1 MSPANPLPEGKRRR
15 AALSPLARGYWRHFH
30 RIRKAIPWKSRASP
44 GSWRQNAPPSSSRCA
59 IRCRSRSLMSRC
71 AYARMASQS
80 LRKSLRPAK
89 PASKW
94 RPWSPSPWLR
104 SLCTTCLRLLTRAS
118 KFARS
123 FWSARAGAR
132 AENTGDTIVAP
143 NKFMADNVKLL
154 LVDDNP
160 MVLGMLQQALSP
172 LAHVTT
178 ATDAADALLKA
189 VDDAPDLLL
198 CDYRMPGMDGRQLV
212 EKLKSR
218 PATANFSTL
227 LMASKADIAERLSP
241 QDAADD
247 YLEKP
252 FYLKDAIRR
261 VKRMI
266 DRIALEKMAKTA
278 PSDGVVRGSL
288 SQMNVIDLMQSLE
301 MGRKS
306 CRLSLSNEGDK
317 CEVFFVEGQVKHA
330 TYGSLVGDEAV
341 FKVLRW
347 TGGSFQ
353 LDFEGKTDKETTQL
367 NTQGLLMEGL
377 RLLDESSR
385 DGGAE
390 SEPAAAPA
398 QTMQD
403 PFASAPP
410 ASASSAQ
417 TPSAPAVSSPPSAP
431 AHKHRREEEED
442 VLLDG

>member
-1 MSPANPLPEGKRRR
+1 
-15 AALSPLARGYWRHFH
+15 
-30 RIRKAIPWKSRASP
+30 
-44 GSWRQNAPPSSSRCA
+44 
-59 IRCRSRSLMSRC
+59 
-71 AYARMASQS
+71 
-80 LRKSLRPAK
+80 
-89 PASKW
+89 
-94 RPWSPSPWLR
+94 
-104 SLCTTCLRLLTRAS
+104 
-118 KFARS
+118 
-123 FWSARAGAR
+123 
-132 AENTGDTIVAP
+132 
-143 NKFMADNVKLL
+143 MADSVKLL

-160 MVLGMLQQALSP
+160 MVLAMLHQAMSS
-172 LAHVTT
+172 LAKVTT

-189 VDDAPDLLL
+189 VDDTPDLLV

-218 PATANFSTL
+218 PATANFSSV

-252 FYLKDAIRR
+252 FFLKEATRR
-261 VKRMI
+261 IKRMI

-278 PSDGVVRGSL
+278 PSDGVVRGNL

-306 CRLSLSNEGDK
+306 CQLSLSNEGEK

-347 TGGSFQ
+347 TGGNFQ
-353 LDFEGKTDKETTQL
+353 LDFEGKTDKETAQL

-377 RLLDESSR
+377 RLLDESTR
-385 DGGAE
+385 DGGEGEPPAE
-390 SEPAAAPA
+390 APAA
-398 QTMQD
+398 
-403 PFASAPP
+403 SA
-410 ASASSAQ
+410 
-417 TPSAPAVSSPPSAP
+417 SAPAVAAPPVR
-431 AHKHRREEEED
+431 HKEAEEED

>member
-1 MSPANPLPEGKRRR
+1 
-15 AALSPLARGYWRHFH
+15 
-30 RIRKAIPWKSRASP
+30 
-44 GSWRQNAPPSSSRCA
+44 
-59 IRCRSRSLMSRC
+59 
-71 AYARMASQS
+71 
-80 LRKSLRPAK
+80 
-89 PASKW
+89 
-94 RPWSPSPWLR
+94 
-104 SLCTTCLRLLTRAS
+104 
-118 KFARS
+118 
-123 FWSARAGAR
+123 
-132 AENTGDTIVAP
+132 
-143 NKFMADNVKLL
+143 MADNLKLL

-172 LAHVTT
+172 LARVTT

-189 VDDAPDLLL
+189 VDDVPDLLV

-218 PATANFSTL
+218 PATANFSTV
-227 LMASKADIAERLSP
+227 LMASKADISERLSP

-252 FYLKDAIRR
+252 FFLKDATRR

-278 PSDGVVRGSL
+278 PSDGVVRGNL

-306 CRLSLSNEGDK
+306 CQLSLSNEGDK
-317 CEVFFVEGQVKHA
+317 CEVFFAEGQVKHA

-347 TGGSFQ
+347 TGGN
-353 LDFEGKTDKETTQL
+353 FELNFDGKTDKETTQL

-377 RLLDESSR
+377 RLLDESTR
-385 DGGAE
+385 DAGGDVDAE
-390 SEPAAAPA
+390 PPQASGAAAAAPVG
-398 QTMQD
+398 
-403 PFASAPP
+403 S
-410 ASASSAQ
+410 
-417 TPSAPAVSSPPSAP
+417 SAPASRP
-431 AHKHRREEEED
+431 KDEEED

>member
-1 MSPANPLPEGKRRR
+1 
-15 AALSPLARGYWRHFH
+15 
-30 RIRKAIPWKSRASP
+30 
-44 GSWRQNAPPSSSRCA
+44 
-59 IRCRSRSLMSRC
+59 
-71 AYARMASQS
+71 
-80 LRKSLRPAK
+80 
-89 PASKW
+89 
-94 RPWSPSPWLR
+94 
-104 SLCTTCLRLLTRAS
+104 
-118 KFARS
+118 
-123 FWSARAGAR
+123 
-132 AENTGDTIVAP
+132 
-143 NKFMADNVKLL
+143 MADNVKLL

-160 MVLGMLQQALSP
+160 MVLGMLQQALSS
-172 LAHVTT
+172 LANVTT

-189 VDDAPDLLL
+189 VDDTPDLLV

-218 PATANFSTL
+218 PATANFSTV
-227 LMASKADIAERLSP
+227 LMASKSDIAERLSP

-252 FYLKDAIRR
+252 FFLKDATRR

-278 PSDGVVRGSL
+278 PSDGVVRGNL

-306 CRLSLSNEGDK
+306 CQLSLSNEGDK

-347 TGGSFQ
+347 TGGNFQ
-353 LDFEGKTDKETTQL
+353 LDFDGKTNKETTQL

-377 RLLDESSR
+377 RLLDESTR
-385 DGGAE
+385 DGGGE
-390 SEPAAAPA
+390 PEPEPAPAPA
-398 QTMQD
+398 
-403 PFASAPP
+403 PVASTPVAP
-410 ASASSAQ
+410 SGH
-417 TPSAPAVSSPPSAP
+417 TRG
-431 AHKHRREEEED
+431 RREEEED